1 MATPQEILRN
11 PFLNKGTG
19 FSKEEREELGL
30 VGLLPSHVQTIEE
43 QAERVYEQYSSK
55 TSRLE
60 KRIYLMSLFN
70 TNRTLFF
77 YLMGQHLRE
86 FMPIVYDPVV
96 AESIEINAAS

>member
-19 FSKEEREELGL
+19 FSKEEEELGL

-43 QAERVYEQYSSK
+43 QAERIYEQYSSK

-60 KRIYLMSLFN
+60 K
-70 TNRTLFF
+70 
-77 YLMGQHLRE
+77 E
-86 FMPIVYDPVV
+86 FT
-96 AESIEINAAS
+96 

>member
-1 MATPQEILRN
+1 MEEFIWQRHKKFLRN

-43 QAERVYEQYSSK
+43 QAERIYEQYSSK

-60 KRIYLMSLFN
+60 K
-70 TNRTLFF
+70 
-77 YLMGQHLRE
+77 E
-86 FMPIVYDPVV
+86 FT
-96 AESIEINAAS
+96 

>member
-43 QAERVYEQYSSK
+43 
-55 TSRLE
+55 
-60 KRIYLMSLFN
+60 
-70 TNRTLFF
+70 
-77 YLMGQHLRE
+77 
-86 FMPIVYDPVV
+86 
-96 AESIEINAAS
+96 

>member
-1 MATPQEILRN
+1 MATPQDILRN

-43 QAERVYEQYSSK
+43 QAKRVYEQYSSK
-55 TSRLE
+55 TARLE

-86 FMPIVYDPVV
+86 FMP
-96 AESIEINAAS
+96 